1 MRALKI
7 AGIVVGGIVALIVL
21 ALLAVLVFVDPNDYR
36 DDIERL
42 VERHSGRQLTLS
54 GELQLSIFP
63 WLALETGP
71 ASLGDAPGFGDEP
84 FVAIEEARVGVRLL
98 PLLRGKVEVGNVRLA
113 GARIRLITDE
123 QGRNNWADLG
133 ERQEEQEPQEPGPA
147 DGQPMEVPTIA
158 GLEIEDA
165 AVTVENRQENTRQVV
180 RDFNLK
186 TGRLASGEP
195 FDLTT
200 EFVLDQES
208 TRESSQASTVSARIR
223 LAARVTADLE
233 ANAHRLEKPE
243 IDITLTGQG
252 YPRDGIPVQIRAAA
266 LTADVARELYRLEA
280 LNVNTTWKGE
290 GWPAAGV
297 PVTLQAKDFNAN
309 LAAQT
314 LELSGLD
321 LNLAGGHLTGAL
333 TGKQILDAPALTGPL
348 ELDPISLREWA
359 PKLGVSLPETTDPKV
374 FEKLSFSGTV
384 SLTRSSAE
392 VGNIVLQLDDTTAKG
407 MLGVADFD
415 TEALRFDLSVDRIN
429 ADRYLP
435 PPGEEPAEPAAD
447 QPPTPIP
454 VETLRNL
461 NARGQLQVG
470 EAIFA
475 GIKFTKLRLGVN
487 ARDGKV
493 RFHPSEASMYGGN
506 YTGDISID
514 ATGEVARVTLD
525 EHISGVDF
533 APLFKDFF
541 ETERVSGKGNA
552 NIKLA
557 GSGKDTDEIMKTLS
571 GSVDFKVTDGA
582 LEGADLWYEIRRAR
596 AVLKQ
601 QAVPERSGPARTPF
615 TALTGSGVMKNGVL
629 SNNDLNVAMEYLKV
643 TGQGTVDIPA
653 STLDYRLVAAVMKI
667 PREGAEAS
675 EAQDLV
681 DAEIP
686 VRITGSLTDPKVRP
700 DLEGYLKSQV
710 KQRVEQEKEKVEE
723 KIKDKLNDKLKDL
736 FKR

>member
-7 AGIVVGGIVALIVL
+7 AGIVVGSVVALLVVV
-21 ALLAVLVFVDPNDYR
+21 LLAVVLLVDPNDYR
-36 DDIERL
+36 DDIERI
-42 VERHSGRQLTLS
+42 VESKTGRQLTLS
-54 GELQLSIFP
+54 GDLHLSIFP
-63 WLALETGP
+63 WLALKAGP

-84 FVAIEEARVGVRLL
+84 FVSIQEARVGVRLL
-98 PLLRGKVEVGNVRLA
+98 PLIRGKVEVGDVRLA

-133 ERQEEQEPQEPGPA
+133 EQEAAAPPPPA
-147 DGQPMEVPTIA
+147 DEKSMEVPTIA

-165 AVTVENRQENTRQVV
+165 AVTVENRQDKTRRVV

-200 EFVLDQES
+200 DFVLDQEPS
-208 TRESSQASTVSARIR
+208 
-223 LAARVTADLE
+223 LAAKVKLATKVTADLE
-233 ANAHRLEKPE
+233 ANAHRLEKPQ
-243 IDITLTGQG
+243 IDVTLTGQG
-252 YPRDGIPVQIRAAA
+252 YPQEGIPVKITANA
-266 LTADVARELYRLEA
+266 LSADLAKELYRLEA
-280 LNVNTTWKGE
+280 LTVNTTWKGE
-290 GWPAAGV
+290 GFPSAGV
-297 PVTLQAKDFNAN
+297 PVILQAKDFNAN

-314 LELSGLD
+314 LELTGLD
-321 LNLAGGHLTGAL
+321 LDLAGGHLTGSL
-333 TGKQILDAPALTGPL
+333 TGKEILDAPALTGPL
-348 ELDPISLREWA
+348 KLDQVSLRTWA
-359 PKLGVSLPETTDPKV
+359 PKLGVALPTTTDPKV

-384 SLTRSSAE
+384 SMTESTAE
-392 VGNIVLQLDDTTAKG
+392 VADIVLQLDDTIAKG

-415 TEALRFDLSVDRIN
+415 AKALRFDLNVDRID
-429 ADRYLP
+429 ADRYMP
-435 PPGEEPAEPAAD
+435 PPVEQPAKTASDE
-447 QPPTPIP
+447 PPTPIP
-454 VETLRNL
+454 VEMLRTL

-475 GIKFTKLRLGVN
+475 GIKFTKLKLGVN

-493 RFHPSEASMYGGN
+493 RFNPSQASMYGGN
-506 YTGDISID
+506 YSGDIGID
-514 ATGEVARVTLD
+514 ATSDVARITLD

-541 ETERVSGKGNA
+541 ETDRVSGKGTA

-557 GSGKDTDEIMKTLS
+557 GSGKNTDEVMKTLD
-571 GSVDFKVTDGA
+571 GTVDFKVADGA
-582 LEGADLWYEIRRAR
+582 LEGTDLWYEIRRAR

-615 TALTGSGVMKNGVL
+615 SALTGSGAMKNGVL
-629 SNNDLNVAMEYLKV
+629 SNNDLNVAMQYLKV

-653 STLDYRLVAAVMKI
+653 STLDYKLIAAVLKI
-667 PREGAEAS
+667 PREGADA
-675 EAQDLV
+675 AQVQDLV

-686 VRITGSLTDPKVRP
+686 VKITGSLSDPKVRP
-700 DLEGYLKSQV
+700 DLEGYLKNEL
-710 KQRVEQEKEKVEE
+710 KQRVDKEKDKVEE
-723 KIKDKLNDKLKDL
+723 KLKDKLNDKLKDL

>member
-7 AGIVVGGIVALIVL
+7 AGIVVGSIVALVVL
-21 ALLAVLVFVDPNDYR
+21 ALLAVVLFVDPNDYR
-36 DDIERL
+36 DDIERV
-42 VERHSGRQLTLS
+42 VESKTGRQLTLS
-54 GELQLSIFP
+54 GDLHLSIFP
-63 WLALETGP
+63 WLALKAGP
-71 ASLGDAPGFGDEP
+71 ASLGEAPGFGDEP
-84 FVAIEEARVGVRLL
+84 FVSIQEARVGVRLL
-98 PLLRGKVEVGNVRLA
+98 PLISGKVEVGDVRLA

-133 ERQEEQEPQEPGPA
+133 EKEPTQAAPA
-147 DGQPMEVPTIA
+147 DEQPMEVPTIA

-165 AVTVENRQENTRQVV
+165 AVTIENRQEKTRRVV

-200 EFVLDQES
+200 DFVLDQEPS
-208 TRESSQASTVSARIR
+208 LSAKVRV
-223 LAARVTADLE
+223 ATKVTADLE
-233 ANAHRLEKPE
+233 ANAHRLEQPE
-243 IDITLTGQG
+243 IDVTLTGQG
-252 YPRDGIPVQIRAAA
+252 YPQEGIPVTIRANA
-266 LTADVARELYRLEA
+266 LTADVGKELYRLEA
-280 LNVNTTWKGE
+280 LNVKTTWKGE
-290 GWPAAGV
+290 GFPAAGV

-314 LELSGLD
+314 MELSGLD
-321 LNLAGGHLTGAL
+321 LDLAGGHLTGAL
-333 TGKQILDAPALTGPL
+333 TGKEILDAPALTGPL
-348 ELDPISLREWA
+348 KLEQLSLREWA
-359 PKLGVSLPETTDPKV
+359 PKLGVSLPATADPKV

-384 SLTRSSAE
+384 ALTKASAE
-392 VGNIVLQLDDTTAKG
+392 VGNIQLQLDDTTAKG

-415 TEALRFDLSVDRIN
+415 AKALRFDLNVDRIN

-435 PPGEEPAEPAAD
+435 PPVEQPAKAAAEE
-447 QPPTPIP
+447 PPTPIP

-475 GIKFTKLRLGVN
+475 GIKFSKLRLGVN

-493 RFHPSEASMYGGN
+493 RFNPSEASMYGGN
-506 YTGDISID
+506 YSGDIGID
-514 ATGEVARVTLD
+514 ATTDVARVTLD

-557 GSGKDTDEIMKTLS
+557 GSGKNTDDIMKTLD
-571 GSVDFKVTDGA
+571 GTLDFKVTDGA

-601 QAVPERSGPARTPF
+601 QAVPERSVPVRTPF
-615 TALTGSGVMKNGVL
+615 TALTGTGVMKDGVL
-629 SNNDLNVAMEYLKV
+629 SNNDLNVAMQYLKV
-643 TGQGTVDIPA
+643 TGQGTVNVPA
-653 STLDYRLVAAVMKI
+653 NTLDYRMVAAVMKI
-667 PREGAEAS
+667 PREGADTS
-675 EAQDLV
+675 QMQDMV

-686 VRITGSLTDPKVRP
+686 VKVTGALTDPKVRP
-700 DLEGYLKSQV
+700 DLEGYLKNEV
-710 KQRVEQEKEKVEE
+710 KQRVDKEKDKVEE